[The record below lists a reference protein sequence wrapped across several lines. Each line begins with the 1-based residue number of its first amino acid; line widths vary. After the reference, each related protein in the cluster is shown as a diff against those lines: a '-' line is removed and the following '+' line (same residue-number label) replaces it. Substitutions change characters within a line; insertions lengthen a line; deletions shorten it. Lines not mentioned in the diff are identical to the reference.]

1 MMKAEKGTPDNLKPE
16 PAGTGE
22 GIPMAVAGISA
33 GFPSPADDYL
43 EAGIDLNRELIR
55 NPSSTFFGR
64 VRGLSMIDAG
74 INEGDV
80 LVIDKSL
87 EPRNGSVAVC
97 FLDGGFTVK
106 RLRVEKDAVFL
117 LPENDAYEPVKIAP
131 GNDFEVWGIVTYVIK
146 KM

>member
-1 MMKAEKGTPDNLKPE
+1 MKEKSGKNIPFIPA

-117 LPENDAYEPVKIAP
+117 LPENDAFEPVRIAP
-131 GNDFEVWGIVTYVIK
+131 GNDFVVWGIVTYVIK